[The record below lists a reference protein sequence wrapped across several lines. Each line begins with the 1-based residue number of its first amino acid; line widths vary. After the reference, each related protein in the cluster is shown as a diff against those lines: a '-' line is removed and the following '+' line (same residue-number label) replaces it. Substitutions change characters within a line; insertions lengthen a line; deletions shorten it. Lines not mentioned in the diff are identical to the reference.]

1 MSGRCGI
8 QAFLGQSDR
17 GDSAG
22 LQLLIS
28 NGRVRTISAFS
39 CLGLSLQGQTM
50 PRRSPTRLTRNRSPP
65 KWIPRFPAVFWR
77 PQDCSRP
84 APCTAIIRSIDI
96 SGDGPN
102 NSGRAVTPVRDA
114 LIARGITING
124 LAISLPPHD
133 GSVRLNSFGE
143 SYIEKYYKGCVIG
156 GPGAFVIAVSILPD
170 FEKAIRR
177 KFVFEISGL
186 PPRLLPTALSTTLAD
201 LLG

>member
-1 MSGRCGI
+1 MPWTIIAGPDDAASFADALDAKPIASEMDTSISGG
-8 QAFLGQSDR
+8 FLAAARLLPTSALH
-17 GDSAG
+17 GDH
-22 LQLLIS
+22 Q
-28 NGRVRTISAFS
+28 V
-39 CLGLSLQGQTM
+39 
-50 PRRSPTRLTRNRSPP
+50 
-65 KWIPRFPAVFWR
+65 
-77 PQDCSRP
+77 
-84 APCTAIIRSIDI
+84 IDI